1 MKDLQ
6 CFWDQEPP
14 VTLQVQGKR
23 TMMRINEVNSD
34 GGHDLGGGY
43 GLVTFKG

>member
-6 CFWDQEPP
+6 CFWVQKTS

-23 TMMRINEVNSD
+23 AMMRITKENSD
-34 GGHDLGGGY
+34 SGRDLGG
-43 GLVTFKG
+43 V